1 MTFNTTDA
9 RTDLRPTRHVVIY
22 PDPFWAIAAPRHRA
36 GRASH
41 RAKSAFVPAIRRPS
55 HIAARLTRFLIMAA
69 CAVYAI
75 ALWVLP

>member
-1 MTFNTTDA
+1 VTP
-9 RTDLRPTRHVVIY
+9 RPRHVGIY
-22 PDPFWAIAAPRHRA
+22 PDRFSAIAASRHRA

-41 RAKSAFVPAIRRPS
+41 RAALRRLGHSATIA
-55 HIAARLTRFLIMAA
+55 IAARVTRFLIMAA